1 MFDHFGPDKIPP
13 ILMGRHLIAIGLTPG
28 KEFSKI
34 MEAAYRFQIDKGIT
48 DYQEL
53 RKRALESV
61 DSKNRLS

>member
-1 MFDHFGPDKIPP
+1 
-13 ILMGRHLIAIGLTPG
+13 MGRHLIAIGLTPG